1 VEVRPDVFCIWTEG
15 EGVEVKIGSFL
26 VETLEGMGDADVDP
40 NSDVVGSDIK
50 CSVVELDG
58 FIGPA

>member
-1 VEVRPDVFCIWTEG
+1 MFCIWTEG
-15 EGVEVKIGSFL
+15 EGVEVKISSFL
-26 VETLEGMGDADVDP
+26 VETFEGMGDADVDP
-40 NSDVVGSDIK
+40 NSDIVGSDIQ